1 MTKAE
6 MKESIGVVP
15 TSKDVFGR
23 RAPSFDS
30 LVRNIAA
37 AQRAKAEAEDEIKT
51 LKEELEVYFADS
63 DSKTIMS
70 DGNKATLVLSSN
82 SHITK
87 KRLID
92 ADVTALLRR
101 LNVSESE
108 ASEIMDACT
117 KTTSYTYVKVTPP
130 KE

>member
-6 MKESIGVVP
+6 LKESIGEIP

-37 AQRAKAEAEDEIKT
+37 AQQAKAEAEAQIKD
-51 LKEELEVYFADS
+51 LKAELEVYFADS

-70 DGNKATLVLSSN
+70 GGAKATLVLSSN

-87 KRLID
+87 K
-92 ADVTALLRR
+92 ALLDEPVKVVLRR